1 MSTAEIADL
10 LAKGK
15 VISSADD
22 FKDYVKKTGNE
33 SKIRAGSTN

>member
-22 FKDYVKKTGNE
+22 FKDYVKRPE
-33 SKIRAGSTN
+33 TNLKSAQVNTN